1 MTELQRNEFTSRMTE
16 RVYKKGEVVWGKTL
30 QPNTCFLLMKGEMVM
45 LGSSNLGAISI
56 SSG

>member
-16 RVYKKGEVVWGKTL
+16 RIYKKGQFAWGKNL

-45 LGSSNLGAISI
+45 LGSSNLGVISI
-56 SSG
+56 SPG